1 VFFHETKTFLYKQ
14 EFGRYLK
21 IEGVQDAGRTE
32 RFEILIKNPFYSG
45 DGETNILV
53 HSKSRRHRRG
63 DWLLRTDEEKERL
76 IQSIDAVLLAS

>member
-1 VFFHETKTFLYKQ
+1 MFFHETKTFLYQQ

-21 IEGVQDAGRTE
+21 IEGVQDAGQTE
-32 RFEILIKNPFYSG
+32 RFEISIKDPFLK
-45 DGETNILV
+45 GESESNILL

-76 IQSIDAVLLAS
+76 IQSIDAVLLPR